1 MSSDQDHKN
10 YKDYKWVL
18 PILPILLGLVSPA
31 LSAIVWSLSF
41 IYCLS
46 KKDNES
52 VLLLFMGLLIMSDSR
67 SQNFNFA
74 PVIKNIV
81 APLFALYSILS
92 FDGISNNK
100 ILKGFIPFF
109 IFAITI
115 SIFNVNQFLSFQK
128 SVSYFLLF
136 ASIPV
141 IVLQLELRF
150 FKHYFFFVAALL
162 LVGVVFNFIDPN
174 ITQIQGRY
182 RGMMGNP
189 NGLGIFLIINFLLYQ
204 LVLKLKNDLFSVRV
218 KYIFLFLFILSL
230 IMCQSRTAL
239 VVFAMFYVIRKLFSQ
254 NKGFAWIMLLS
265 FIPLYS
271 WFEKKVPIWIVQ
283 SGLGE
288 YFRVNTLSQGSG
300 RTIAWTFAWEQLDK
314 NFFIGNGFAYT
325 EQLYVDYYLYLSHLG
340 HQGNAHNSF
349 LTLWLDTGL
358 IGLSLFLVP
367 FFYLFYKANRHNV
380 YAYPILFCITFS
392 AFFESWLAA
401 SLNPFTIIFLFIIVL
416 LNREYRTNSI

>member
-1 MSSDQDHKN
+1 
-10 YKDYKWVL
+10 
-18 PILPILLGLVSPA
+18 
-31 LSAIVWSLSF
+31 
-41 IYCLS
+41 
-46 KKDNES
+46 
-52 VLLLFMGLLIMSDSR
+52 
-67 SQNFNFA
+67 
-74 PVIKNIV
+74 
-81 APLFALYSILS
+81 
-92 FDGISNNK
+92 
-100 ILKGFIPFF
+100 
-109 IFAITI
+109 
-115 SIFNVNQFLSFQK
+115 
-128 SVSYFLLF
+128 
-136 ASIPV
+136 
-141 IVLQLELRF
+141 
-150 FKHYFFFVAALL
+150 
-162 LVGVVFNFIDPN
+162 
-174 ITQIQGRY
+174 
-182 RGMMGNP
+182 MMGNP